1 MPLDRDDGSDAT
13 AAAAPPPPAQPSEF
27 EQKVTKFLMRE
38 VPDSCL
44 VKGVVCTPP
53 PHAYHILERMAG
65 ALMPTA
71 QVSSVM
77 GGGMGFLFGGFMN
90 SMEMRPCVTHA

>member
-13 AAAAPPPPAQPSEF
+13 AAAAPLPPAQPSEF

-44 VKGVVCTPP
+44 VKGVV
-53 PHAYHILERMAG
+53 
-65 ALMPTA
+65 
-71 QVSSVM
+71 
-77 GGGMGFLFGGFMN
+77 
-90 SMEMRPCVTHA
+90 